1 MGGGWPTFRFL
12 KGGIPRAYPAWD
24 LWILR
29 VLTRSCISVGTGE
42 DEKEARRC
50 MSPRLPT
57 FAKNKGAKVGQ
68 PAILDFIQGLRGT
81 LHLTFEEGTHSAWLY
96 DLLARRVARVV
107 VCNPRQNAL
116 LKAGNKSD
124 TSDARKLGVAA
135 RGTACAGVSRGRQH
149 AHLAGTGP
157 QLRRA
162 DRRHDAGDGPGESV
176 VSQPSDRVRGEETVR
191 SPASPGVVVEA
202 ERGGF
207 ASPGGAAL
215 RRAGCLAG
223 AAPRRQA
230 RAGAGEPQACGGEA
244 AAHRPSAGCQSRGG
258 FDRAGTDAAPLPQQ
272 TSVLGLLRA
281 GLGDAQQRRLPLRGR
296 TTGARQETGVH
307 PRTQPQPQSRSEEPV

>member
-1 MGGGWPTFRFL
+1 MESVKYLGFDVHQST
-12 KGGIPRAYPAWD
+12 
-24 LWILR
+24 
-29 VLTRSCISVGTGE
+29 ISVAVVNADGKLVMQSVIATH
-42 DEKEARRC
+42 AA
-50 MSPRLPT
+50 T
-57 FAKNKGAKVGQ
+57 
-68 PAILDFIQGLRGT
+68 ILDFIHGLRGT

-124 TSDARKLGVAA
+124 TGDARKLAELL
-135 RGTACAGVSRGRQH
+135 RAGLLAPVYHGEGSTR
-149 AHLAGTGP
+149 HLAGTGP

-207 ASPGGAAL
+207 ASPGGAAV

-223 AAPRRQA
+223 AAPRRLVG
-230 RAGAGEPQACGGEA
+230 AGAGEPQACGGEA
-244 AAHRPSAGCQSRGG
+244 AAHRTSAGCDSRGV
-258 FDRAGTDAAPLPQQ
+258 FDRAGSDAAPLPSQM
-272 TSVLGLLRA
+272 SALAPLRA

-307 PRTQPQPQSRSEEPV
+307 PRTQPQPQSRSEKPV

>member
-1 MGGGWPTFRFL
+1 MQ
-12 KGGIPRAYPAWD
+12 
-24 LWILR
+24 
-29 VLTRSCISVGTGE
+29 SVIATH
-42 DEKEARRC
+42 A
-50 MSPRLPT
+50 
-57 FAKNKGAKVGQ
+57 AN
-68 PAILDFIQGLRGT
+68 ILDFIHGLRGT

-124 TSDARKLGVAA
+124 TGDARKLAELL
-135 RGTACAGVSRGRQH
+135 RAGLLAPVYHGEGSTR
-149 AHLAGTGP
+149 HLAGTGP

-176 VSQPSDRVRGEETVR
+176 VSQPSNRVRGEETVR
-191 SPASPGVVVEA
+191 SPAV
-202 ERGGF
+202 

-244 AAHRPSAGCQSRGG
+244 AAHRTSAGCDSRGVI
-258 FDRAGTDAAPLPQQ
+258 DRAGTNAAPLPQQ

-281 GLGDAQQRRLPLRGR
+281 GLGEAQQRRLPLRGR